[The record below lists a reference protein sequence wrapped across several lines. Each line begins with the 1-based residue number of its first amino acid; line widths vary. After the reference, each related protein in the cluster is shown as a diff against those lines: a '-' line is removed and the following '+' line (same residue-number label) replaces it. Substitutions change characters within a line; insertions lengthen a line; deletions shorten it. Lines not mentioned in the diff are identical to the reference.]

1 MEQPLMSADE
11 PLRIIAIDGPAGA
24 GKSTVGHR
32 VAERL
37 GLSYLDTG
45 AQFRAIGMAAVAG
58 GVCFDDWDAVTGLAH
73 GFDTTDDGRVLVGG
87 TDYSAVIRTP
97 EAGAAASKVA
107 VIPSVRAAL
116 VAFQRAWAVRHGGGV
131 IEGRDIGSVVFPNAI
146 LKLYIT
152 ASPEVR
158 GERRS
163 AQTGEQLDEVIAAL
177 RERDHRDK
185 TRDTAPLANA
195 ADAIRVDTSHRSVD
209 DIVEGILDL
218 LKERT
223 CPK

>member
-1 MEQPLMSADE
+1 MSDYDHV
-11 PLRIIAIDGPAGA
+11 RVIAIDGPAGA

-32 VAERL
+32 LAERL

-45 AQFRAIGMAAVAG
+45 AQFRAIGMAAMAG
-58 GVCFDDWDAVTGLAH
+58 GVSFDDWDAVTGLAH
-73 GFDTTDDGRVLVGG
+73 AFATTDDGRVLVNGA
-87 TDYSAVIRTP
+87 DYSGVIRTP

-116 VAFQRAWAVRHGGGV
+116 VEFQREWAVRHGGGV
-131 IEGRDIGSVVFPNAI
+131 IEGRDIGSVVFPMAV

-163 AQTGEQLDEVIAAL
+163 AQTGEHLDEVIAAL

-185 TRDTAPLANA
+185 TRDTAPLATA
-195 ADAIRVDTSHRSVD
+195 EDAVRVDTSHRAVK
-209 DIVEGILDL
+209 DIVEGILEL
-218 LKERT
+218 LDERT
-223 CPK
+223 CPR

>member
-1 MEQPLMSADE
+1 VSDHDHV
-11 PLRIIAIDGPAGA
+11 RVIAIDGPAGA

-58 GVCFDDWDAVTGLAH
+58 GVSFDDWDAVTGLAR
-73 GFDTTDDGRVLVGG
+73 GFDTTDDGRVLVNGA
-87 TDYSAVIRTP
+87 DYTSVIRTP

-116 VAFQRAWAVRHGGGV
+116 VVFQRAWAMRHGGGV
-131 IEGRDIGSVVFPNAI
+131 IEGRDIGSVVFPKAV

-158 GERRS
+158 GVRRS
-163 AQTGEQLDEVIAAL
+163 AQTGEHLDEVIAAL

-185 TRDTAPLANA
+185 TRDTAPLATA
-195 ADAIRVDTSHRSVD
+195 QDAVRVDTSHRAVD
-209 DIVEGILDL
+209 DIVESILEL

-223 CPK
+223 CPR